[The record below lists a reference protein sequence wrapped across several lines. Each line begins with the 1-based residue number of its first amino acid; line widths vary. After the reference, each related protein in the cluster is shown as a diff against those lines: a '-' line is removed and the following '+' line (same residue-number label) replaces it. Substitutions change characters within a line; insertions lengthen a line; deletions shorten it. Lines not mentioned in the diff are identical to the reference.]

1 MLLRLYPVAYV
12 HDWYMTSTV
21 DILCG
26 RGGTRLGTLYC
37 LRGVSRIEVAISA
50 LQIVKFF
57 VSSKRVVHL
66 SAGLLSEHVLSHN
79 RSGVDTLGGLS
90 HYLDALICIAEQ

>member
-1 MLLRLYPVAYV
+1 ML
-12 HDWYMTSTV
+12 T
-21 DILCG
+21 
-26 RGGTRLGTLYC
+26 
-37 LRGVSRIEVAISA
+37 
-50 LQIVKFF
+50 KFF